1 MGIKLGCPKCG
12 KDFDVHPA
20 LAGQPLDCSDCGNTF
35 IVPSSAPAVESNDRD
50 PIRKKVPQVPCP
62 KCGTQYIVE
71 GAPSKI
77 EIECES
83 CGHRFT
89 KSKRK
94 KRKVT
99 SALPI
104 GQIAGN
110 SPKDVPVQPKP
121 QSGSFFRVAVVIG
134 GLGVLLFIM
143 VGLLIITTKSAPGG
157 DDKKQGENVTAKEIE
172 TFGNDKKQGENV
184 TAKEIE
190 TFGNELQGK
199 HVQMTAKFVEVS
211 DTWVR
216 LKLKDNSFVGLYFK
230 DSNGD
235 LFQFAFASKE
245 KYGRTL
251 LQMKKGA
258 DMRLTGTVRSIG
270 GTYVFLVDEIQR

>member
-172 TFGNDKKQGENV
+172 TFGN
-184 TAKEIE
+184 
-190 TFGNELQGK
+190 ELQGK

>member
-1 MGIKLGCPKCG
+1 
-12 KDFDVHPA
+12 
-20 LAGQPLDCSDCGNTF
+20 
-35 IVPSSAPAVESNDRD
+35 
-50 PIRKKVPQVPCP
+50 
-62 KCGTQYIVE
+62 
-71 GAPSKI
+71 
-77 EIECES
+77 
-83 CGHRFT
+83 
-89 KSKRK
+89 
-94 KRKVT
+94 
-99 SALPI
+99 
-104 GQIAGN
+104 
-110 SPKDVPVQPKP
+110 
-121 QSGSFFRVAVVIG
+121 
-134 GLGVLLFIM
+134 M

>member
-1 MGIKLGCPKCG
+1 M
-12 KDFDVHPA
+12 
-20 LAGQPLDCSDCGNTF
+20 
-35 IVPSSAPAVESNDRD
+35 
-50 PIRKKVPQVPCP
+50 
-62 KCGTQYIVE
+62 
-71 GAPSKI
+71 
-77 EIECES
+77 
-83 CGHRFT
+83 
-89 KSKRK
+89 
-94 KRKVT
+94 
-99 SALPI
+99 
-104 GQIAGN
+104 
-110 SPKDVPVQPKP
+110 
-121 QSGSFFRVAVVIG
+121 IG

-172 TFGNDKKQGENV
+172 TFGN
-184 TAKEIE
+184 
-190 TFGNELQGK
+190 ELQGK

-211 DTWVR
+211 DTWVK
-216 LKLKDNSFVGLYFK
+216 LKLKDNSFVGLWVK